1 MKKVYTFIL
10 SIISLT
16 AANAQN
22 ANAVVFSELGE
33 KFTLYINS
41 VQINATPLA
50 NVKATGL
57 SGEFCQARI
66 DFEDASKAD
75 FAENNFRLTQ
85 GVEVTYMVKLNKK
98 GAYVLRFAGE
108 AAITNTSAVATGANK
123 IEDNVKKIAEVD
135 DNVAVPVETEIK
147 TTTTNTTA
155 APKVDNKVTV
165 VETTTTTTNTK
176 PTPAKTGEKV
186 NMGINVGGI
195 NMGVNVNVEETGD
208 DVNMDMGMDVQE
220 NTKVTTTTTTTKTT
234 TNGTT
239 TGTTATSTSTGTKPA
254 VTTTTTT
261 TKPAVTGGKP
271 ALPTTKPP
279 VAVPDNKPVEVIVVE
294 KTGGC
299 ANVMNDATF
308 ASAKKNI
315 SGKGFEDTKL
325 STAKSIA
332 KVNCMSAAQIKEV
345 CGIFGFEE
353 SKLEFAKYCYDY
365 CYDQNNYFIVNEAF
379 NFSDSTDELNKY
391 IESK

>member
-1 MKKVYTFIL
+1 MKKIYTLFIA
-10 SIISLT
+10 IISFSS
-16 AANAQN
+16 AIAQN

-33 KFTLYINS
+33 KFTLYLNG
-41 VQINATPLA
+41 VQINATPQA
-50 NVKATGL
+50 NVKATAL

-75 FAENNFRLTQ
+75 FAENNFRLGQ
-85 GVEVTYMVKLNKK
+85 GLEVTYIVKLNKK

-108 AAITNTSAVATGANK
+108 AAITNTSAVATGASK
-123 IEDNVKKIAEVD
+123 IDDNVKKIAEVD
-135 DNVAVPVETEIK
+135 DHVAVPMDTEVK

-176 PTPAKTGEKV
+176 PAPAKTGEKV

-254 VTTTTTT
+254 VTTTTT
-261 TKPAVTGGKP
+261 KPAVTGGKP

-279 VAVPDNKPVEVIVVE
+279 VAVPDNKPTEVVVIE

-299 ANVMNDATF
+299 ANVMSDATF

-345 CGIFGFEE
+345 CGIFGFED